1 MGFKKIDNLFQEQ
14 LKSLEVSPN
23 ERVWNNIETQLKK
36 KKRSI
41 FPFWWFSGAVASIL
55 VLVSIFKPFSD
66 DVNQNNKPNSNEII
80 TTIPKEKNDVQ
91 PKIDTLRKN
100 HKSLN
105 HILIS
110 KKVDILEEPKKN
122 SIFSNKNEKKNTY
135 QPKKNVA
142 TVLSS
147 YHATNINLKTLQQD
161 FILSTQKLE
170 GLKSKHQG
178 LDITNFTKNNEKSIA
193 KKSSKNWSL
202 APVFAVLQSN
212 SLTDTSPIN
221 ASLASSTSGKNSYA
235 YGVQIA
241 YKLGERW
248 SIQSGIQLQEMAYTN
263 TQITIHT
270 SSSNNP
276 FATNFSNGAVFS
288 FDTNVANENA
298 LLAADFG
305 ANTKVTNTGN
315 LYQNFGY
322 IEIPLE
328 VKYNFS
334 RNKKINTAI
343 VTGFSTLFLNKNEV
357 VLNTSNFSENLQ
369 AVNLSNL
376 NFSGNLGF
384 DFNYSFTAK
393 WSFHVNPMVK
403 VQLNTFTDNANGF
416 APFNLGIY
424 SGIIYQF

>member
-1 MGFKKIDNLFQEQ
+1 MGIKKIDNVFQEQ

-23 ERVWNNIETQLKK
+23 KRVWNNIEAQLIK
-36 KKRSI
+36 KKRRV
-41 FPFWWFSGAVASIL
+41 FPFWWFSAAVASIL
-55 VLVSIFKPFSD
+55 VLVSIFNPFSSK
-66 DVNQNNKPNSNEII
+66 VNQNIKRNSNEII
-80 TTIPKEKNDVQ
+80 TTIPKKNKSVP
-91 PKIDTLRKN
+91 PKIDTLRIEN
-100 HKSLN
+100 NSTN
-105 HILIS
+105 DILIS
-110 KKVDILEEPKKN
+110 KKEVILKDPKKN
-122 SIFSNKNEKKNTY
+122 TIFQDKNEKINTY
-135 QPKKNVA
+135 QSKKIV
-142 TVLSS
+142 TSIFSS
-147 YHATNINLKTLQQD
+147 YHATNINLKIPQQD
-161 FILSTQKLE
+161 FALAPQKLE
-170 GLKSKHQG
+170 GFKTKHQK
-178 LDITNFTKNNEKSIA
+178 LDIANFSINNKKSTE

-221 ASLASSTSGKNSYA
+221 ASLATSTSGKNSYA
-235 YGVQIA
+235 YGVQVA
-241 YKLGERW
+241 YKLGDRW
-248 SIQSGIQLQEMAYTN
+248 SIQSGIQLQEMAYSN
-263 TQITIHT
+263 TQITVHT

-276 FATNFSNGAVFS
+276 FATDFLNGAVFS

-305 ANTKVTNTGN
+305 ANTKVSNTGN

-322 IEIPLE
+322 IEVPLE
-328 VKYNFS
+328 VKYSFS

-357 VLNTSNFSENLQ
+357 VVNTSNFSESLQ
-369 AVNLSNL
+369 ANNLSNL

-384 DFNYSFTAK
+384 DFNYSFTTK
-393 WSFHVNPMVK
+393 WSFHVNPMFK